1 MAIKY
6 DVTKHTVVELGSLT
20 AQHYGKH
27 MVSLNITEDTDNG
40 RIVKVGEMEGLDN
53 YKVEE
58 ATTIDAY
65 VAMKGANGLW
75 LVVIN
80 EVKEP
85 RTALIYQEPIV
96 EIESPR
102 KLASISN
109 FYNDPADGP
118 VRGYVLDEIDRF
130 WLSDEG
136 FSGTPDKG
144 KKINAI
150 EDGKLKIAD

>member
-1 MAIKY
+1 MVKY
-6 DVTKHTVVELGSLT
+6 TVDKHTVCEPAAMT
-20 AQHYGKH
+20 ARTYGKH

-53 YKVEE
+53 YKIEE

-96 EIESPR
+96 DIESPR

-118 VRGYVLDEIDRF
+118 VRGYVLDELDRF

-144 KKINAI
+144 KKITTI
-150 EDGKLKIAD
+150 ENGKLKISD

>member
-1 MAIKY
+1 MVKY
-6 DVTKHTVVELGSLT
+6 TVYKHTVCEPAAMT
-20 AQHYGKH
+20 ARTYGKH

-75 LVVIN
+75 LVVVN

-96 EIESPR
+96 DIESPR

-118 VRGYVLDEIDRF
+118 VRGYVLDELDRF

-136 FSGTPDKG
+136 FSGTPSKG

-150 EDGKLKIAD
+150 ENGKLKIAD